1 MGQPSQVSQ
10 RIERACDCSSQRH
23 FITPSSNMVKRHAPT
38 QAVKN
43 ICRGALLHSQ
53 HSVVKLLMAL
63 ITYPLKSPVQR
74 AHQIRSLARDTPLML
89 FLCKSK
95 TASPVKSRTASSV
108 PVIAHYT
115 TSTRVGVA
123 ELFRPTV
130 KQSHC
135 NNDRSH
141 MRGATYH

>member
-1 MGQPSQVSQ
+1 
-10 RIERACDCSSQRH
+10 
-23 FITPSSNMVKRHAPT
+23 
-38 QAVKN
+38 
-43 ICRGALLHSQ
+43 
-53 HSVVKLLMAL
+53 MAL

-141 MRGATYH
+141 MRGATYHWSCFETDQQISTPSNCSEAPMYLRAVNTNETHFERSTFSKT